1 MVREGLLE
9 EGAFKGGVE
18 DGEALARTRQE
29 GGGGKTL
36 LGVSLVTQR
45 CDQRKGGTHAR
56 GLGSS
61 ASVPYLQGSNQ
72 GQVSGDVWDP
82 REKAG

>member
-18 DGEALARTRQE
+18 DGEVFARTKQE

-36 LGVSLVTQR
+36 LRGRKVVTKGREVYISGVW
-45 CDQRKGGTHAR
+45 
-56 GLGSS
+56 GSS
-61 ASVPYLQGSNQ
+61 ARAPYLQGSNQ
-72 GQVSGDVWDP
+72 GQVSRNGWDP